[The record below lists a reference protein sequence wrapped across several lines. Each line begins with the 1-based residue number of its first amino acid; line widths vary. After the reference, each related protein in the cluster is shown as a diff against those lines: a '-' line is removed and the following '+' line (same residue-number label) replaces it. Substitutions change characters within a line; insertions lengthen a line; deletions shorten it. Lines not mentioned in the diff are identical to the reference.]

1 MEVTFIEGTE
11 ACIQQQHDIRFG
23 KKKVKIIKSSVCY
36 LFFYF
41 KLHKLTKSVQLVNTF
56 IYTGHLIKFSFCRNI
71 DNNYERIN

>member
-1 MEVTFIEGTE
+1 MEVTFIEGKE

-41 KLHKLTKSVQLVNTF
+41 K
-56 IYTGHLIKFSFCRNI
+56 
-71 DNNYERIN
+71 